1 MFEEIEA
8 NGFGEFSDNELIKLF
23 REGNQTAFHQ
33 LVLRYMFAIKRKA
46 ADMNC
51 RSMDFDDLVQ
61 EGFLGLYNAVNGYD
75 ERGGA
80 SFRTYAMVCIRN
92 RMLSALRS
100 AGREIDTEEL
110 SEEIPARA
118 ETEPENAFIIK
129 EDFARLVRYI
139 EEKLSKSELKVLSLY
154 LEGKSYDEIASELNK
169 SRKFCDN
176 AMQRVRKKLAISS
189 QQFQQG

>member
-189 QQFQQG
+189 